1 MQVRHDQYT
10 VLGHATVT
18 SEDIVEVIKRLVV
31 ESGKFPGAAELVLDS
46 RLIPAVTVE
55 ARTKTQND

>member
-1 MQVRHDQYT
+1 MQVIHDQYA

-31 ESGKFPGAAELVLDS
+31 ESGKFPAEAELMLDP

-55 ARTKTQND
+55 VRQKTET

>member
-1 MQVRHDQYT
+1 MQVNHDQYT

-18 SEDIVEVIKRLVV
+18 SEDIVAVIKRLVV
-31 ESGKFPGAAELVLDS
+31 ESGKFSAEAELVLDP

-55 ARTKTQND
+55 VRKPLEGQ

>member
-18 SEDIVEVIKRLVV
+18 SDDIVEVIKRLVV
-31 ESGKFPGAAELVLDS
+31 ESGKFPAETELVLDP

-55 ARTKTQND
+55 VRTTLKGQ